1 MYVFTH
7 PSYVHIIL
15 HTFLYWTSFYPNQLK
30 MNINHVD
37 VLISSLLY
45 QLWFFIRI
53 VKNRHNIL
61 LLIYRLIENENYFL
75 KFVSNWASLQTSACL
90 PHQVHFLTKFEA
102 HQSAPPIPL
111 CSIIFY
117 WILIR
122 NNLKGVS
129 TQRRGS
135 RPKASTC
142 SPKVVSIEL
151 GPDSPKKRREPHPRA
166 RIW

>member
-15 HTFLYWTSFYPNQLK
+15 HTLLYWTSFYPNQLK
-30 MNINHVD
+30 MNINHVY

-45 QLWFFIRI
+45 QLWFFISI
-53 VKNRHNIL
+53 VKNRNNVL
-61 LLIYRLIENENYFL
+61 LLIYKLIENENYFL
-75 KFVSNWASLQTSACL
+75 KFVDNWASQTSACL
-90 PHQVHFLTKFEA
+90 SHQVHFLTKLEV
-102 HQSAPPIPL
+102 HQPVPPIL
-111 CSIIFY
+111 LYSVIFY

-122 NNLKGVS
+122 NTLKGVS
-129 TQRRGS
+129 IQRRGS

-142 SPKVVSIEL
+142 SLKVVSIEL
-151 GPDSPKKRREPHPRA
+151 GPDSPEKRREPHPRA